1 MTKKVLSLMTT
12 LVMMMSLI
20 GVLPTVTVSA
30 EEYYYNLELGEINT
44 VYSSD
49 DWETNYYYFTPETSG
64 VYYFECIDCYDVVY
78 AGVETNNYSD
88 IYVYEKTVSSGE
100 EHYNLEARGDY
111 LFTFSEEH
119 NGHNI
124 YFGEVSYEELDK
136 LYLGTTIV
144 SVNND
149 LYTQTYYCFTPE
161 QSGLY
166 RITSNGS
173 SSDPELIITDE
184 NVNVYYEFN
193 DTEYSDDYDKT
204 INLTANQTYYFSFY
218 DNVLGTT
225 NNVINITYIPPSN
238 PKPTPTTRPKISNV
252 NTTIVKPVNKPNIKK
267 VTKPGKPKIKYTYN
281 PNTKKLKVKWKK
293 VKGATGYQY
302 KIALTKKFKKA
313 KKKSINNK
321 SFSYKLKL
329 NKKYTISVRAYK
341 LVGNEVYYGKWTT
354 KKIKVKQY

>member
-12 LVMMMSLI
+12 LVMIMSLI
-20 GVLPTVTVSA
+20 GVLPTVTASA
-30 EEYYYNLELGEINT
+30 EEYYYNLELGDNT

-49 DWETNYYYFTPETSG
+49 DWETNYYYYTPEESG
-64 VYYFECIDCYDVVY
+64 IYYFECWDCDDVVDTECE
-78 AGVETNNYSD
+78 VINSNNLYCLPLGP
-88 IYVYEKTVSSGE
+88 YT
-100 EHYNLEARGDY
+100 HYNLEAGIEY
-111 LFTFSEEH
+111 IFTFLEEH

-124 YFGEVSYEELDK
+124 YFGEVRYEELDK

-149 LYTQTYYCFTPE
+149 LYTQNYYCFTPE
-161 QSGLY
+161 QSGQY

-173 SSDPELIITDE
+173 SSEPELIITDG

-193 DTEYSDDYDKT
+193 VTEYSDDYDKT

-218 DNVLGTT
+218 DNVWGTT
-225 NNVINITYIPPSN
+225 NNVINISYIPPSN

-341 LVGNEVYYGKWTT
+341 LVGNDVYYGKWTT